1 MRLIGVTFISD
12 CLAAK
17 TAQNKEKGAEN
28 GIKFALNSK
37 NSCNFAQLK
46 KNRL

>member
-1 MRLIGVTFISD
+1 VPGVTFISD

-37 NSCNFAQLK
+37 NSCNFA
-46 KNRL
+46 N